1 MFWLG
6 GQIAVN
12 QIFDVPLSRR
22 LANVLQGCIESTGRY
37 CGKRGISMADGIKLA
52 GRHGSFCLTIK
63 ISQGL
68 EDFCAKV
75 LLDVIKVCQHAVV

>member
-1 MFWLG
+1 
-6 GQIAVN
+6 
-12 QIFDVPLSRR
+12 
-22 LANVLQGCIESTGRY
+22 
-37 CGKRGISMADGIKLA
+37 MADGIKLA